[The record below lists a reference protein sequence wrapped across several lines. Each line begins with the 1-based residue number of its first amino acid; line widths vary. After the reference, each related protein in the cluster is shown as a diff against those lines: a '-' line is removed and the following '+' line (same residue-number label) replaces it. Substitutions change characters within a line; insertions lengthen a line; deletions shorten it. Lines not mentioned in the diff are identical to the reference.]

1 MKVMLTMKE
10 SIKFDE
16 ELIAKYKLE
25 EKEHKSVL
33 EKLKNTIFENRTPSK
48 NSSVM
53 FVIGQPGCGK
63 TTFIQNSKFDDYVII
78 NSDDYRHFH
87 KYYSEILEK
96 YPVYYAKLTNYDA
109 HLWGDE
115 LFDYGIQN
123 GYNVLREKAPTDL
136 SLLELIKT
144 IYDSHEVEI
153 NVVISGN
160 LASLIATRERYEK
173 ELLSKTNAKLSNI
186 EAHNKCYNVLSE
198 FISKCL
204 SLNIKVNYVVLV
216 DNQYKV
222 IPVKDDYLALL
233 QKYRDESN
241 NLACL
246 NFETRIDNLKNS
258 MTKRNAPKE
267 EFEELEKIEN
277 LYKEIVKE
285 NLYVR
290 K

>member
-1 MKVMLTMKE
+1 MSKNLG
-10 SIKFDE
+10 FDE

-25 EKEHKSVL
+25 ENEHKIVL
-33 EKLKNTIFENRTPSK
+33 EKLKNTIFENRSLSK
-48 NSSVM
+48 KSSVM

-63 TTFIQNSKFDDYVII
+63 TTFIQNSKFDDYIII
-78 NSDDYRHFH
+78 NSDDYRKFH
-87 KYYSEILEK
+87 KYSPEILVK

-123 GYNVLREKAPTDL
+123 GYNVLREKALTDL
-136 SLLELIKT
+136 SLLKLLKT
-144 IYDSHEVEI
+144 ISDSHEVEI
-153 NVVISGN
+153 NVVVSGN

-173 ELLSKTNAKLSNI
+173 ELLSKANAKLSNI

-204 SLNIKVNYVVLV
+204 SLNIKVNYVVF
-216 DNQYKV
+216 DKKQYKV
-222 IPVKDDYLALL
+222 IPVKDDYLDLL

-241 NLACL
+241 NLACH
-246 NFETRIDNLKNS
+246 NFETRMNNLKKS

>member
-1 MKVMLTMKE
+1 ML
-10 SIKFDE
+10 E
-16 ELIAKYKLE
+16 ENLIDTYKLTE
-25 EKEHKSVL
+25 NEHQIVL
-33 EKLKNTIFENRTPSK
+33 KRLENDIFKNKNSFK

-53 FVIGQPGCGK
+53 FVVGQPGCGK
-63 TTFIQNSKFDDYVII
+63 TTFIEHFKFDDCVII
-78 NSDDYRHFH
+78 NSDNYRRLH
-87 KYYSEILEK
+87 KKSQEILQK
-96 YPVYYAKLTNYDA
+96 YPTSYAKLTNYDA

-123 GYNVLREKAPTDL
+123 GYNVLREKAPTDF
-136 SLLELIKT
+136 SLLEVIKT

-173 ELLSKTNAKLSNI
+173 ELLSKANAKLSNI

-216 DNQYKV
+216 DNQYKI

-241 NLACL
+241 NLVCH
-246 NFETRIDNLKNS
+246 NFEIRIDNLKKS